1 MPPRPISTAFLAVA
15 ACLVSSSG
23 FSQALNTKPVIGE
36 PGPWGRIESYEV
48 VLEPSNAVLANN
60 FYRMP
65 LNSWAFPL
73 NWTPEQL
80 ETTLTEAEIPMAE
93 ISAMLA
99 PGALKFN
106 EVAQWIVPTET
117 AILSLSPENRER
129 FYQVLGQWEFN
140 PYHITPFAIG
150 ADTISNRALMG
161 SHSVP
166 QELIDLADSLTYGK
180 SPYRFFS
187 DYPLICTKLPNETAR
202 IEFAK
207 VLLRNRTLMARLR
220 PSPKLDRDAMRNYWS
235 VKGKNDGALPLLESI
250 TGPGSVEPVDITYLL
265 PPLPRRFLYTYG
277 TREMAVGRD
286 LPDCFWSSLNFFQQE
301 ISNRFLD
308 PVVGEIL
315 EKEWLPVEP
324 PYQLGDLILIMRVA
338 DKEAVHACSYIA
350 DDIVFTKNGK
360 SIVRPWVLQ
369 RIDDIK
375 HTYYEEGV
383 HSFTV
388 RRHRS
393 LIPRNKATPAAV
405 ISAR

>member
-1 MPPRPISTAFLAVA
+1 MRQAFLTVDLGFGDAGKGSVVDFLTRAQAAHTVIRYNGGAQAGHRVVA
-15 ACLVSSSG
+15 ATGQGAPQEHVFAQFGSG
-23 FSQALNTKPVIGE
+23 ALAGAATHLTRYMI
-36 PGPWGRIESYEV
+36 
-48 VLEPSNAVLANN
+48 LD
-60 FYRMP
+60 P
-65 LNSWAFPL
+65 L
-73 NWTPEQL
+73 
-80 ETTLTEAEIPMAE
+80 
-93 ISAMLA
+93 AMLA
-99 PGALKFN
+99 EAAHLQQLGLTDIFQRTTIDAQAL
-106 EVAQWIVPTET
+106 V
-117 AILSLSPENRER
+117 
-129 FYQVLGQWEFN
+129 
-140 PYHITPFAIG
+140 ITPFQRAVNRLRELARGQGRHGSCGIG
-150 ADTISNRALMG
+150 IGET
-161 SHSVP
+161 V
-166 QELIDLADSLTYGK
+166 ADSLTYGK